1 MDKIFEQLQ
10 FFRGFTLSN
19 LQKLEKEHADIQPT
33 GFSNT
38 LRWNYGHIL
47 TAYEGLV
54 FQLAGKESKLD
65 PKYMQLFS
73 QGTRPSEWTTDA
85 PSLEEIAGE
94 LDKHGKL
101 IVETFQNSLDEKLLQ
116 PFVVSGEHKLETVR
130 DALIFCIWHEGL
142 HQGVI
147 NGLTRVVTTK

>member
-1 MDKIFEQLQ
+1 MEKIFEQLQ
-10 FFRGFTLSN
+10 FFCGFTLNN
-19 LQKLEKEHADIQPT
+19 LQKLEKNHADVQPT

-54 FQLAGKESKLD
+54 FQLTGKGSKLD
-65 PKYMQLFS
+65 PKFMELFS
-73 QGTRPSEWTTDA
+73 QGTRPSEWTIEA
-85 PSLEEIAGE
+85 PSLEEIATE
-94 LDKHGKL
+94 LEKQGKL
-101 IVETFQNSLDEKLLQ
+101 IVETFQNSLDEKLVQ
-116 PFVVSGEHKLETVR
+116 PFEVSGAHKLETVR
-130 DALIFCIWHEGL
+130 EALVFCIWHEGL